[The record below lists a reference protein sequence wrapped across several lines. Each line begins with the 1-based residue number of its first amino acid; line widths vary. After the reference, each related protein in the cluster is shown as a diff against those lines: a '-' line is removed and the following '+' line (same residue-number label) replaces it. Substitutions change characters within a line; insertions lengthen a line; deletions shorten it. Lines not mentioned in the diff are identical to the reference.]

1 MEEVLKPEELAEKAA
16 AFALRAMDSEE
27 AGSFGRMVSTN
38 AAVAGEVDS
47 YRLVA
52 DALAFNIPFADPPSG
67 LRQKLM
73 TNLGE
78 QDAVAADNTVAV
90 ADRWV
95 VRAGEGTWHPME
107 PGVEVKVLYK
117 DHARHTVTTLVKLEA
132 GAKIPRHYHDGG
144 EECYVISG
152 DIYDDHIS
160 MKAGDYISLMR
171 DTMHSFVSTINGA
184 LLLIISP
191 LGHDG
196 AVTV

>member
-1 MEEVLKPEELAEKAA
+1 MEEILGPEELAEKASA
-16 AFALRAMDSEE
+16 YALGALDPAE
-27 AGSFGRMVSTN
+27 AGSFGRTISQDT
-38 AAVAGEVDS
+38 AVASEVDS
-47 YRLVA
+47 YLRVA
-52 DALAFNIPFADPPSG
+52 NALAFNAPLAEPPAG

-73 TNLGE
+73 ADLGE
-78 QDAVAADNTVAV
+78 QDTVAV
-90 ADRWV
+90 DQTVAVTDRWV

-117 DHARHTVTTLVKLEA
+117 DHSRHTITTLVKLDA

-191 LGHDG
+191 LGRDG

>member
-1 MEEVLKPEELAEKAA
+1 MEEVLGPEELADKAA
-16 AFALRAMDSEE
+16 AFALGALDPVE
-27 AGSFGRMVSTN
+27 AGSFGRTVSQD
-38 AAVAGEVDS
+38 AAVAAEVDS

-52 DALAFNIPFADPPSG
+52 EALALNVPLAAPPAG
-67 LRQKLM
+67 LRQQLLS
-73 TNLGE
+73 NLGE
-78 QDAVAADNTVAV
+78 QDTVAADATVAV

-95 VRAGEGTWHPME
+95 VRAGEGNWHPME

-117 DHARHTVTTLVKLEA
+117 DFTRHTITTLVKMDA